1 MAIGG
6 GDQEEDGIEDA
17 FTFIEEY
24 NETINSGVWISNEC
38 FVFINQKGI
47 INYMIGNKIM
57 KLTNTDKKYFIL
69 GYDSKQSRLYLVDK
83 SLNIVSYALLIALVN
98 FQSAIL
104 SDDIHGA
111 EQFFKDIPETF
122 HSKLAKF
129 LEANNQREMAFQI
142 TPDKDHKFELALTLN
157 KIEHAY
163 LISEEQ
169 ASVDKWKKVGDIA
182 LMMGSFELAEKCFE
196 KSQDFNSLML
206 FYSSYGDAEGLEKLV
221 ENAERSGKY
230 NVAFEA
236 AYLIGDAERCINIL
250 LKSKRIAEAA
260 YFARAYAP
268 SKLNLVMKQWEEA
281 LKAKQLPF

>member
-111 EQFFKDIPETF
+111 E
-122 HSKLAKF
+122 
-129 LEANNQREMAFQI
+129 
-142 TPDKDHKFELALTLN
+142 
-157 KIEHAY
+157 
-163 LISEEQ
+163 
-169 ASVDKWKKVGDIA
+169 
-182 LMMGSFELAEKCFE
+182 
-196 KSQDFNSLML
+196 
-206 FYSSYGDAEGLEKLV
+206 
-221 ENAERSGKY
+221 
-230 NVAFEA
+230 
-236 AYLIGDAERCINIL
+236 
-250 LKSKRIAEAA
+250 
-260 YFARAYAP
+260 
-268 SKLNLVMKQWEEA
+268 
-281 LKAKQLPF
+281 